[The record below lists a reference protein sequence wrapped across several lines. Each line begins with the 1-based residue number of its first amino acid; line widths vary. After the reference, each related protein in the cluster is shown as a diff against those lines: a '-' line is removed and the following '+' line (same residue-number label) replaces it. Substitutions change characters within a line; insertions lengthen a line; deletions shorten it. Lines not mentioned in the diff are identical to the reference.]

1 MRTLVAAVF
10 ALTLMPQA
18 AVAAQA
24 DDGCV
29 PVRPVV
35 TQKPAATRAPASAPV
50 EEAIVGPRA
59 RTVPGAVMRGSP
71 VLQTA
76 DSQNIPNGTLVRLVS
91 PLKNTQ
97 GAWWFVT
104 ARGIGGG
111 WVRDVELYEYAR

>member
-1 MRTLVAAVF
+1 MRVLASAIF
-10 ALTLMPQA
+10 ALMLLPQV
-18 AVAAQA
+18 AVAAEA
-24 DDGCV
+24 GDGGCE
-29 PVRPVV
+29 PARPAVAS
-35 TQKPAATRAPASAPV
+35 KPAVARSQPTAV
-50 EEAIVGPRA
+50 EEPITGPRA

-111 WVRDVELYEYAR
+111 WLRDVELYEYAR